1 MRASTYGCAGAGAH
15 GPRRREPLHKIAP
28 HHLKQVS
35 LKKGEEEEEE
45 ETAAGALVSRGAEGE
60 DEVEVAELLVHH
72 EGEDAH
78 HRRAAVVEL
87 DRALR
92 ELLLVGIVVPELEAA
107 GAAVLREV
115 LEAVADVPRELGV
128 AAVVA
133 GHVEVHAAERHD
145 QPAEVASREGA
156 EGAEAT

>member
-60 DEVEVAELLVHH
+60 DEVEVAELLVDH
-72 EGEDAH
+72 
-78 HRRAAVVEL
+78 
-87 DRALR
+87 
-92 ELLLVGIVVPELEAA
+92 
-107 GAAVLREV
+107 
-115 LEAVADVPRELGV
+115 
-128 AAVVA
+128 
-133 GHVEVHAAERHD
+133 
-145 QPAEVASREGA
+145 
-156 EGAEAT
+156 

>member
-35 LKKGEEEEEE
+35 LKKGGEEEE
-45 ETAAGALVSRGAEGE
+45 ETAADALVSRGAEGE

-92 ELLLVGIVVPELEAA
+92 ELLLVGIVVPELEA
-107 GAAVLREV
+107 
-115 LEAVADVPRELGV
+115 VADVPPGTRGCRCSRGPCGSPRRR
-128 AAVVA
+128 AP
-133 GHVEVHAAERHD
+133 RS
-145 QPAEVASREGA
+145 ASRGSQP
-156 EGAEAT
+156 GGR